1 MQNLTN
7 CIGLYII
14 SQKKVMEMENKLLYI
29 RQKSKTT
36 KKFLAYFLNISVYT
50 YTGYENNRL
59 AIPPEVL
66 TMLSIIFDIPK
77 HTLFDKVESNS
88 EVNKKIEYLSKLTE
102 QEKEKLFIL
111 RLTGK
116 TQEKISYHQISTIK
130 KQLRENL
137 NSQE

>member
-1 MQNLTN
+1 
-7 CIGLYII
+7 
-14 SQKKVMEMENKLLYI
+14 MENNLLYI

-36 KKFLAYFLNISVYT
+36 KKILACYLNISVYT

-66 TMLSIIFDIPK
+66 TMLSIMFDIPK
-77 HTLFDKVESNS
+77 HTLFDKIDNNI

-116 TQEKISYHQISTIK
+116 TYKKLSYHKISTIK